1 MNKKMKQPSRITDEH
16 KALREL
22 RLSKNLSLD
31 EASIPLGIKSK
42 GLGHIENG
50 RVKLT
55 KEKIEKIV
63 MSLGFNY
70 HDFLRAKK
78 KIKDDK
84 RNRVN
89 KPTIKKVLT
98 NSDRRSYKRIIT
110 KEVKALKS
118 LRVLRKLSQDEASYL
133 CGYSRPSIGHIENG
147 RIAVDRKRILHIVKC
162 FGFKIEDFEKYLKAE
177 VMRHEVIEQC
187 KDKILDLTDE
197 KLSLIKGI
205 IDSMG

>member
-1 MNKKMKQPSRITDEH
+1 MATKTKQSLKITDEH
-16 KALREL
+16 RALREL
-22 RLSKNLSLD
+22 RLSKHLSLD

-42 GLGHIENG
+42 ALGHIENG

-55 KEKIEKIV
+55 KEKIEKIIL
-63 MSLGFNY
+63 SLGFHY

-84 RNRVN
+84 KNRVSR
-89 KPTIKKVLT
+89 PTIKKVLT
-98 NSDRRSYKRIIT
+98 NSDRRSYQRIIT

-147 RIAVDRKRILHIVKC
+147 RIAIDQERILHIVKC
-162 FGFKIEDFEKYLKAE
+162 FGFRIEDFETYLKAE
-177 VMRHEVIEQC
+177 AMRHEIIEQC
-187 KDKILDLTDE
+187 KNKILDLSDD
-197 KLSLIKGI
+197 KLSLVKGI